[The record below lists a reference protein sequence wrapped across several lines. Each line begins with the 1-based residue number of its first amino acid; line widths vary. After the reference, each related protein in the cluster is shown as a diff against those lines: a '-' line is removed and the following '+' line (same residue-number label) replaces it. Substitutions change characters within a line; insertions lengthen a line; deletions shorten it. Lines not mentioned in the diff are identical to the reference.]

1 MFISKKIISGEKKQV
16 KKKETKITKFYYYKK
31 YQTENLSSRYLQI
44 ARDRNDSTYQKR
56 AVDVNQ
62 CCDYIEY
69 AQFTNQ
75 IQKVIGMN
83 SCKDRLH
90 SACNYRRSLRTFA
103 KLSQIIKSQ
112 DFIEKKYKFIFLT
125 LTLKSVAPVNLKQGI
140 DEIFYTF
147 NKFLKNKR
155 IKQVSKGFFRALE
168 ITFNKKTHTFHHH
181 LHCIFVVNSSYFTSH
196 EYIKQAEFAEIW
208 RSSAGVDYM
217 PVVDVRPI
225 KNFGG
230 VAEVAKYSV
239 SADDELLDS
248 LSDDELIILRDN
260 LTNRRLVGLG
270 GVVRDVARKLKINID
285 DDKSTESINDDDVK
299 DEVLKFIIGLKWN
312 IGLGKYKMVEKQKVG
327 F

>member
-1 MFISKKIISGEKKQV
+1 MIISKKIISGEKKQV
-16 KKKETKITKFYYYKK
+16 KKKETKITKIYYYKK
-31 YQTENLSSRYLQI
+31 YQTENLASRYLQI
-44 ARDRNDSTYQKR
+44 ARDRNDSLYQKR
-56 AVDVNQ
+56 AIDVNQ

-69 AQFTNQ
+69 AQFSNK

-90 SACNYRRSLRTFA
+90 SACNYRRSLQTFA

-125 LTLKSVAPVNLKQGI
+125 LTLKSVAPADLKKGI
-140 DEIFYTF
+140 DEMFYTF
-147 NKFLKNKR
+147 KKFLLNKR
-155 IKQVSKGFFRALE
+155 IKQATKGFFRALE

-196 EYIKQAEFAEIW
+196 EYIKQAEFSEIW

-239 SADDELLDS
+239 SADNELLDS

-285 DDKSTESINDDDVK
+285 DESTTETINDDDVK

-312 IGLGKYKMVEKQKVG
+312 IGLGKYQMVEKQKVD

>member
-1 MFISKKIISGEKKQV
+1 MFISKKIIPSEKKQV

-75 IQKVIGMN
+75 IQKVIGMH
-83 SCKDRLH
+83 SCQDRLH

-103 KLSQIIKSQ
+103 KLSQIIQSQ
-112 DFIEKKYKFIFLT
+112 DFVEKKYKFIFLT

-140 DEIFYTF
+140 DEMFYTF

-181 LHCIFVVNSSYFTSH
+181 LHCIFVVNSSYFKNK
-196 EYIKQAEFAEIW
+196 EYIKQAEFSEIW
-208 RSSAGVDYM
+208 RSSAGIDYM

-230 VAEVAKYSV
+230 VAEIAKYSV
-239 SADDELLDS
+239 SADNELLDS

-285 DDKSTESINDDDVK
+285 DESTTETINDDDVK

-312 IGLGKYKMVEKQKVG
+312 IGLGKYQMVEKQKVD